1 MEKKTWNKQIFQ
13 HDFRQTNT
21 RQIFIECDKAYGYG
35 TEIIFTMSGTDVII
49 KAKRSRQNGF
59 NVSRSIIEG
68 VLTARH

>member
-1 MEKKTWNKQIFQ
+1 MEKKSRNKQIFL

-21 RQIFIECDKAYGYG
+21 RQIFIECDKAYSYG
-35 TEIIFTMSGTDVII
+35 TEIIFTMSWTDVII